1 MFPKKRRITK
11 IVFDNVLKNGY
22 VLQSPLFTVRFLK
35 SNPTKQSQFAVIAP
49 KGIAKKAVLRNSLRR
64 KGYRAIQAI
73 NTHLGATIL
82 IFYKKPAIIATFE
95 EIKTD
100 IESLLKKI

>member
-35 SNPTKQSQFAVIAP
+35 SNPTKQSQFAVVAP
-49 KGIAKKAVLRNSLRR
+49 KSIAKGAVLRNSLRR

-73 NTHLGATIL
+73 NANPTATTL
-82 IFYKKPAIIATFE
+82 IFYKKPAITATFE

-100 IESLLKKI
+100 LEVLLKKI